1 MEHLKALGIKFV
13 MVAASLF
20 IVLGL
25 WGVPIAE
32 ILITSLVL
40 TAGAY
45 LIGDLWVF
53 PSFGNWTA
61 AFADL
66 GLAFAGIWI
75 VGTLLF
81 PGINLPL
88 AALISAAVIA
98 AGEYFF
104 HKFMARKVLNNNNRH
119 VREEAQRA

>member
-13 MVAASLF
+13 MVAVALF
-20 IVLGL
+20 IVLGF
-25 WGVPIAE
+25 WGVPFAE
-32 ILITSLVL
+32 ILITSLIL

-45 LIGDLWVF
+45 LLGDLWVF

-61 AFADL
+61 AFTDL

-75 VGTLLF
+75 LGALLF

-88 AALISAAVIA
+88 AAFVSAAVIA

-104 HKFMARKVLNNNNRH
+104 HKFMARKVLNSNNRH